1 MADMKKQQ
9 DQIITQ
15 KRRRAFA
22 WVACFALLFGVLAM
36 PMTPTMP
43 RPEGERLVWGS
54 ACIGAESRLAIT
66 PVEVIDKQMPY
77 QPDIAFVRHCD
88 CCTHATPLVAVP
100 SSVGL
105 GLFALIEPVRFPV
118 AVLVLRAPPR
128 QHWPDRNPHASPKV

>member
-54 ACIGAESRLAIT
+54 GCTGAASRLAMT
-66 PVEVIDKQMPY
+66 SVEVIDRQVPRH
-77 QPDIAFVRHCD
+77 PDIAFMQHCA
-88 CCTHATPLVAVP
+88 CCTNAMPLVAVP
-100 SSVGL
+100 TSIGL
-105 GLFALIEPVRFPV
+105 GLFALVEPVRFPV
-118 AVLVLRAPPR
+118 AVLVLHAPPR
-128 QHWPDRNPHASPKV
+128 QHWPERNPRASPRV

>member
-54 ACIGAESRLAIT
+54 GCTDAASRLAMT
-66 PVEVIDKQMPY
+66 PVEVIDRQTPHH
-77 QPDIAFVRHCD
+77 PDIAFMQHCA

-100 SSVGL
+100 TRIGF
-105 GLFALIEPVRFPV
+105 GLFALVEPVRFPV
-118 AVLVLRAPPR
+118 AVLVLRAAPR

>member
-43 RPEGERLVWGS
+43 RPEGERLAWGS
-54 ACIGAESRLAIT
+54 ACIGAASRLAIT

-77 QPDIAFVRHCD
+77 HPDIAFVRHCD

-100 SSVGL
+100 TSVGL
-105 GLFALIEPVRFPV
+105 RLFALIEPVRFPV

-128 QHWPDRNPHASPKV
+128 QHWPDRNPHASPRV

>member
-1 MADMKKQQ
+1 MAGMRKQQ

-54 ACIGAESRLAIT
+54 GCTDAASRLAMT
-66 PVEVIDKQMPY
+66 PVEVIDKQSSY
-77 QPDIAFVRHCD
+77 HPDIAFVQHCA
-88 CCTHATPLVAVP
+88 CCPNATPLVAVP
-100 SSVGL
+100 TLIGF
-105 GLFALIEPVRFPV
+105 GLFALVEPVRFPV
-118 AVLVLRAPPR
+118 AVLVLRAPLR
-128 QHWPDRNPHASPKV
+128 QHWPERNPHASPRV

>member
-22 WVACFALLFGVLAM
+22 WVACFTLLFGVLAM

-54 ACIGAESRLAIT
+54 ACTGAASRLAIT
-66 PVEVIDKQMPY
+66 PVEVIDKQSPY
-77 QPDIAFVRHCD
+77 HPDIAFMRHCD

-100 SSVGL
+100 TSVGL

-128 QHWPDRNPHASPKV
+128 QHWPDRNPHASPRV

>member
-15 KRRRAFA
+15 KRRRTFA

-43 RPEGERLVWGS
+43 RPQGERLVWGS
-54 ACIGAESRLAIT
+54 ACTGAASRLSMT
-66 PVEVIDKQMPY
+66 PVEVIDGHTPRH
-77 QPDIAFVRHCD
+77 PDIAFMQHCA
-88 CCTHATPLVAVP
+88 CCTNAMPLVAVP
-100 SSVGL
+100 TSIGF
-105 GLFALIEPVRFPV
+105 GLFALVEPVRFPV

-128 QHWPDRNPHASPKV
+128 QHWPERNPHASPRV

>member
-54 ACIGAESRLAIT
+54 ACTGAASRLAIT

-77 QPDIAFVRHCD
+77 HPDIAFVRHCD

-100 SSVGL
+100 TRVGL

-128 QHWPDRNPHASPKV
+128 QHWPGRNPHASPKV

>member
-54 ACIGAESRLAIT
+54 ACTGAASRLAIT

-77 QPDIAFVRHCD
+77 HPDIAFVRHCD

-100 SSVGL
+100 TRVGL

>member
-54 ACIGAESRLAIT
+54 ACIGAASRLAIT

-77 QPDIAFVRHCD
+77 HPDIAFVRHCD
-88 CCTHATPLVAVP
+88 CCTHATPLVVVP
-100 SSVGL
+100 TSVGL

>member
-54 ACIGAESRLAIT
+54 ACIGAASRLAIT
-66 PVEVIDKQMPY
+66 PVEVINKQMPY
-77 QPDIAFVRHCD
+77 HPGIAFVRHCD

-100 SSVGL
+100 TSVGL

>member
-22 WVACFALLFGVLAM
+22 WVACFTLLFGVLAM

-54 ACIGAESRLAIT
+54 ACTGAASRLAIT

-77 QPDIAFVRHCD
+77 HPDIAFVRHCD

-100 SSVGL
+100 TRVGL

>member
-22 WVACFALLFGVLAM
+22 WVACFTLLFGVLAM

-54 ACIGAESRLAIT
+54 ACTGAASRLANT
-66 PVEVIDKQMPY
+66 PVEVIDKQSPY
-77 QPDIAFVRHCD
+77 HPDIAFMRHCD

-100 SSVGL
+100 TSVGL

-128 QHWPDRNPHASPKV
+128 QHWPDRNPHASPRV

>member
-54 ACIGAESRLAIT
+54 ACIGAASRLAIT

-77 QPDIAFVRHCD
+77 HPDIAFVRHCD

-100 SSVGL
+100 TSVGL

>member
-43 RPEGERLVWGS
+43 RPEGERLAWGS
-54 ACIGAESRLAIT
+54 ACIGAASRLAIT
-66 PVEVIDKQMPY
+66 PVEVINKQMPY
-77 QPDIAFVRHCD
+77 HPGIAFVRHCD

-100 SSVGL
+100 TRVGL